1 MMKRLVSLLLAVVML
16 LGMLPVT
23 AMAAQDPVNP
33 FKDVNEG
40 DWYYDAVLYVYN
52 HGLFNGMSEDTF
64 DPYGTMTRGMFVTVL
79 GRMAGVDPE
88 DYRGDTGFA
97 DVAQHQWYAPYV
109 KWAASVGV
117 TNGTGPN
124 EFSPNMTINR
134 QQLATF
140 FVRYFELFGVD
151 YDTGVSVADLPLDFS
166 AVASWAEDAVLK
178 MWSRGLLCEDGVNF
192 DPNGPAYRA
201 TAANLCMM
209 AGLGTEPDADPDVT
223 EPDAGDGGSQNT
235 GSGRRVAVY
244 FYDGDRVIDVLY
256 TYEGKPLGA
265 VPDPDRS
272 SKRGYILVGYYADP
286 DFTTPFY
293 ADAPVERDCSVYAKY
308 EEMGSTEV
316 LNLTVFT
323 KMDVDDPEL
332 SFVICRIPGSL
343 SNVSPKNAA
352 AAEVKDGTAPVA
364 ITITE
369 LGGGRY
375 EVAPDPAWNRGS
387 SYELHLGEG
396 WMFEDKAE
404 TIRTASFSIHMDEVE
419 NLQMSDN
426 IVYLKDTDQMVY
438 RIGGRDYDELTGSL
452 LEGEGVTGSFL
463 CAGSGLSRDDLVC
476 IYVNKHPITERSGDA
491 DYLDPAVY
499 VRVQSVIGDR
509 ITFAPLTAED
519 QKELY
524 EIPDNFPI
532 LVDRLPTEGGTV
544 DFSGALDHA
553 MYQAM
558 IGLAHPELTALPEQ
572 RDETVDR
579 ALEVLNEGDFLTFYV
594 DDTDGITAVEDLAYG
609 RITEIHPDGT
619 VTYVIYTRQQ
629 VLDSLNLYADLSVSG
644 DQVVTQELR
653 EQIEASALAQ
663 FESSG
668 FAEDAAWYLADL
680 ASRTDGFRNNM
691 NVQAYLLANP
701 GTSGFHLNHV
711 AVIPRLITD
720 GDRLHFGDGV
730 QLSVTVDAEF
740 EVARDDGALIF
751 ELSAEFIQEVSLN
764 PHAQGNLI
772 YEEILFI
779 PIPVGVHVG
788 AGMDVKS
795 YTSVGFAAEIYTVEA
810 GERDIWAALKSLTQS
825 TAPVI
830 GAADLPDELADTI
843 HTVGDLMDEIERL
856 QSIID
861 QNADDNQISGEHRIL
876 LSRLWNVMALNG
888 MDNLE
893 YFSMIRALDRTN
905 ISGDL
910 MEMLDAGQN
919 IDAGYAEDLQN
930 LLDRYSDLLSKET
943 GWVTL
948 IEEEMF
954 AKEVFYYGLC
964 IGVEVEFVVRGDL
977 ALAIGSN
984 LEYEVGKR
992 YSFWFEIGLFKPTAG
1007 SSTMDLIDEQFAFQ
1021 FYVMGKMGIKAG
1033 IRAKLYAGIG
1043 SGKIASIGIAA
1054 EVGPYIKLY
1063 GFYIYEYTRFR
1074 AANTQDWIANERME
1088 GAMYL
1093 DFGLYFILSFEAEA
1107 LGMFEYTH
1115 DFLNEEIPLL
1125 EAGNR
1130 RYYYGFDYE
1139 PAVDESVMIYGR
1151 TQLDKSLLM
1160 LAFMDLT
1167 TGLRGCDVRSI
1178 DRYNFTL
1185 SNPNFHLSYDEDW
1198 GVPVVDVTV
1207 PNNVR
1212 IMTCDLTITYK
1223 DEKMPFSN
1231 TDMTVTVPLMWTN
1244 LTGREL
1250 REYYTASVV
1259 VGNAKDGY
1267 ETVWTRKVLKGQTF
1281 DLPSADEVRELLDWD
1296 ENKHLMGTGYGSQ
1309 PLTGLTITDHTAYTF
1324 EVNSQVY
1331 AVTVEG
1337 IQNADGTTRSK
1348 TYYAKY
1354 GETFDFSDLAKTG
1367 TNDPDN
1373 EIWKKF
1379 SRLTTDC
1386 YVDHVVV
1393 KNGAIVRSSEL
1404 IDLSQPINADMAEAL
1419 RGGIT
1424 AQANYLDN
1432 SVAVVFSFNGIPHDD
1447 VTFRV
1452 EKGGTIS
1459 ARQYARLEAI
1469 VEQAAEDEFHMT
1481 MGISSVTPDW
1491 TVPQYNAANFTVNC
1505 STFSG
1510 TRSTIRFVD
1519 NYGVE
1524 GTPENP
1530 IYSVPDIT
1538 KMEGAYIG
1546 PLYPISRRG
1555 YEFLGWFVA
1564 DPADVHVEANGV
1576 EWVDSDLLTE
1586 EFTAQKMPNHDVALY
1601 AKWKPLEYLVTF
1613 DVGHY
1618 GEPLTDGADKMVV
1631 VYDSTYQ
1638 QGFVYDP
1645 EAGQRT
1651 DEYYVDAYG
1660 SLPVPEELLT
1670 SGLDQ
1675 RFVFWYYLDEDLY
1688 TWLQDFDPTYDGYY
1702 RFHGTDQYGQ
1712 TGDWVR
1718 IDAEFDPQ
1726 VKIIENT
1733 TLLSYWKNKVTIPMT
1748 GSGAMFQF
1756 TGKTVTYERYTDYV
1770 MDYTYGGGS
1779 VLLDVVD
1786 GTQKIV
1792 SAEPGAGETWMFF
1805 EEIPYPASS
1814 SFDIGYRKHNTAQ
1827 DDYFDACHDAGTY
1840 NVNVERPEDRIFK
1853 SAKRFFESPTLVI
1866 GKATRTEA
1874 NGSLGT
1880 ANIYASNPGY
1890 STAELDISNG
1900 SSLDIHPDAK
1910 LCFTISGNACYGCE
1924 GFIHSLEPG
1933 TTYSGNIKVRITGDP
1948 NYYDAEMSC
1957 AGSFSTLSAPEG
1969 FWTDHIDTDWY
1980 YDNPDAGTFYIGTA
1994 EELAGL
2000 SYLTQYAR
2008 KIGQTDD
2015 LIPRP
2020 IYEEKDRENFDGKTI
2035 VLTDNID
2042 LTGYRWIPINYFLG
2056 TFDGKGHM
2064 ITGMYVNASQSSNG
2078 YTMESIGLFGTIWT
2092 DSLVKDVVI
2101 GDGYVYSARTYSFAG
2116 GVVGSTCWA
2125 NIDRCVSY
2133 ARVAWGGSSAEEVNV
2148 GGIVGEIT
2156 GGTVSN
2162 CVNYGKV
2169 TSAANRVGG
2178 ILGYG
2183 NSNTSEKP
2191 TNVVVNCANYGS
2203 ISGPSRVG
2211 GIVGVND
2218 NGANN
2223 YIYNCINI
2231 GSVVG
2236 QTDFTGAII
2245 GRNHKD
2251 DGYVKHCYYLSGSCY
2266 AGNYGYVGAVGR
2278 DEKSGYIQEDKAEN
2292 HYNNCSFNASLKLAR
2307 DCGYG
2312 TALITA
2318 LDNAKDESGENYARY
2333 GALAWIRSGPGS
2345 YPIPMQTRRREDCK

>member
-23 AMAAQDPVNP
+23 AIAAQDPVNP

-40 DWYYDAVLYVYN
+40 DWYYDAVLYVYS

-265 VPDPDRS
+265 VPDPDLS

-293 ADAPVERDCSVYAKY
+293 ADAPVEGDCSVYAKY

-419 NLQMSDN
+419 NLQMSDS
-426 IVYLKDTDQMVY
+426 IVYVKDTEDMNY
-438 RIGGRDYDELTGSL
+438 LIGGRAYAELTGSL

-463 CAGSGLSRDDLVC
+463 CADSGLSRDDLVC

-499 VRVQSVIGDR
+499 VRIQSVIGDR

-532 LVDRLPTEGGTV
+532 LVDSLPTEGGTV

-553 MYQAM
+553 MYQTM

-572 RDETVDR
+572 REETVDR
-579 ALEVLNEGDFLTFYV
+579 ALEVLNVGDFLTFYV
-594 DDTDGITAVEDLAYG
+594 DDADGITAVEDLAYG

-680 ASRTDGFRNNM
+680 AARTDGFRNNM

-711 AVIPRLITD
+711 DVIPRLITD

-876 LSRLWNVMALNG
+876 LSRLWNVMAQNG
-888 MDNLE
+888 LSNLE
-893 YFSMIRALDRTN
+893 YYNITEDLDRTN

-919 IDAGYAEDLQN
+919 IDAGYAEDLQS

-943 GWVTL
+943 DWVTL

-1063 GFYIYEYTRFR
+1063 GFYIYEYTRYR
-1074 AANTQDWIANERME
+1074 ARNTQDWISNERME
-1088 GAMYL
+1088 GAMFL
-1093 DFGLYFILSFEAEA
+1093 EFGLYFIMSFEAEA
-1107 LGMFEYTH
+1107 LGLFEYTH
-1115 DFLNEEIPLL
+1115 DFVNEEIPLL
-1125 EAGNR
+1125 NAGQQ
-1130 RYYYGFDYE
+1130 RYYYGFDYN
-1139 PAVDESVMIYGR
+1139 PAVDENVVIYGQ
-1151 TQLDKSLLM
+1151 TKLDKSLLM

-1185 SNPNFHLSYDEDW
+1185 SNPNFHLWYDEDW
-1198 GVPVVDVTV
+1198 GVPVVDVDV
-1207 PNNVR
+1207 PNDVR
-1212 IMTCDLTITYK
+1212 IMQCDLTITYK
-1223 DEKMPFSN
+1223 DTKMPFSH
-1231 TDMTVTVPLMWTN
+1231 TDMTVTIPLLWTN
-1244 LTGREL
+1244 LTGKEL
-1250 REYYTASVV
+1250 NEYYTASVE
-1259 VGNAKDGY
+1259 VGNEVDGWT
-1267 ETVWTRKVLKGQTF
+1267 TVWTKKVLKGQTF
-1281 DLPSADEVRELLDWD
+1281 DLPSAEEVKELLGWD
-1296 ENKHLMGTGYGSQ
+1296 EYKYVMGAGYGGRD
-1309 PLTGLTITDHTAYTF
+1309 LTDLTIYDHTAYRF
-1324 EVNSQVY
+1324 EVQHQVY
-1331 AVTVEG
+1331 SVTVQG
-1337 IQNADGTTRSK
+1337 IQNEDGTTRSK
-1348 TYYAKY
+1348 TYYAKF
-1354 GETFDFSDLAKTG
+1354 GETFDFSDLESTG
-1367 TNDPDN
+1367 TRNPEEEVWTKYKN
-1373 EIWKKF
+1373 M
-1379 SRLTTDC
+1379 TTDC
-1386 YVDHVVV
+1386 TVVQD
-1393 KNGAIVRSSEL
+1393 AIRNNRIVSERL
-1404 IDLSQPINADMAEAL
+1404 PIDLTVPVNEAMADAI
-1419 RGGIT
+1419 GSGIT
-1424 AQANYLDN
+1424 AQAHYQDN
-1432 SVAVVFSFNGIPHDD
+1432 SLAVVFTFNGIPHDD
-1447 VTFRV
+1447 VTYRV
-1452 EKGGTIS
+1452 ERGGYIS
-1459 ARQYARLEAI
+1459 AEQYARLEEI
-1469 VEQAAEDEFHMT
+1469 VRQVAEDEFHMT
-1481 MGISSVTPDW
+1481 MGIDSLTPEW
-1491 TVPQYNAANFTVNC
+1491 QVPLYNASNFIVNC
-1505 STFSG
+1505 SAFSG
-1510 TRSTIRFVD
+1510 TRSTISYVD

-1530 IYSVPDIT
+1530 DYVVNDLI
-1538 KMEGAYIG
+1538 KMEGTYVG
-1546 PLYPISRRG
+1546 PMYPISRRG
-1555 YEFLGWFVA
+1555 YEFLGWYVA

-1576 EWVDSDLLTE
+1576 EWVDSDLLVE
-1586 EFTAQKMPNHDVALY
+1586 EFTAQKMPDHDVRLY

-1613 DVGHY
+1613 DEGHY
-1618 GEPLTDGADKMVV
+1618 GQELTDGADKMVV

-1638 QGFVYDP
+1638 LGYVYDA

-1651 DEYYVDAYG
+1651 EQYYVDAYG
-1660 SLPVPEELLT
+1660 SLPVPEELLS
-1670 SGLDQ
+1670 SGQDQ
-1675 RFVFWYYLDEDLY
+1675 RFVFWYYLDDELY
-1688 TWLQDFDPTYDGYY
+1688 VWLQDFDPTYDAYY
-1702 RFHGTDQYGQ
+1702 RFNGTAPYGE

-1718 IDAEFDPQ
+1718 IDAGFDPQ
-1726 VKIIENT
+1726 VKIIKDT
-1733 TLLSYWKNKVTIPMT
+1733 TLQSYWKNKVTIPMT
-1748 GSGAMFQF
+1748 GSGTLWSFSS
-1756 TGKTVTYERYTDYV
+1756 KTVTYERYTDYV
-1770 MDYTYGGGS
+1770 MDSSYRGGS
-1779 VLLDVVD
+1779 VKLNVVD
-1786 GTQKIV
+1786 GVQKIV
-1792 SAEPGAGETWMFF
+1792 SAEPDAGKTWMFY
-1805 EEIPYPASS
+1805 EEIPYPAKS
-1814 SFDIGYRKHNTAQ
+1814 SFDVGYRKMGVAQ
-1827 DDYFDACHDAGTY
+1827 DDYLDVCHDAGTY
-1840 NVNVERPEDRIFK
+1840 RANVERAEDRVFK
-1853 SAKRFFESPTLVI
+1853 KANRFFGNSSDPKLVI
-1866 GKATRTEA
+1866 QRAHRTTE

-1880 ANIYASNPGY
+1880 AYINASNPGY
-1890 STAELDISNG
+1890 SSAEIEIENAYE
-1900 SSLDIHPDAK
+1900 LDIHPDAK
-1910 LCFTISGNACYGCE
+1910 LCFSTGSGDCHGCE
-1924 GFIHSLEPG
+1924 GFIHSLVPG
-1933 TTYSGNIKVRITGDP
+1933 KSYSDGITLTVMDDP
-1948 NYYDAEMSC
+1948 NYYDADMDCS
-1957 AGSFSTLSAPEG
+1957 GGFSTLRAPTSKWTNYATTGWYSDSAST
-1969 FWTDHIDTDWY
+1969 FQISSDTD
-1980 YDNPDAGTFYIGTA
+1980 
-1994 EELAGL
+1994 LAGFAK
-2000 SYLTQYAR
+2000 LT
-2008 KIGQTDD
+2008 K
-2015 LIPRP
+2015 
-2020 IYEEKDRENFDGKTI
+2020 EGKTFEGKT
-2035 VLTDNID
+2035 VELTANID
-2042 LTGYRWIPINYFLG
+2042 MSGFEWVPAGEFKG
-2056 TFDGKGHM
+2056 TFDG
-2064 ITGMYVNASQSSNG
+2064 NG
-2078 YTMESIGLFGTIWT
+2078 YAIYGLYVSQEGKNSGFIGTVNGGRVQ
-2092 DSLVKDVVI
+2092 DLVI
-2101 GDGYVYSARTYSFAG
+2101 ADGYFYSTEKEGNMGA
-2116 GVVGSTCWA
+2116 VVGYAKSGA
-2125 NIDRCVSY
+2125 VIDRCVSY
-2133 ARVAWGGSSAEEVNV
+2133 ATVAHSYEKSSDDQT
-2148 GGIVGEIT
+2148 GGIVGHLDAS
-2156 GGTVSN
+2156 TVVN

-2169 TSAANRVGG
+2169 SSSH
-2178 ILGYG
+2178 I
-2183 NSNTSEKP
+2183 
-2191 TNVVVNCANYGS
+2191 
-2203 ISGPSRVG
+2203 RVG
-2211 GIVGVND
+2211 GIVGYAGGDDTYVVNCANFGNISGESRTGGIVGVN
-2218 NGANN
+2218 NGGDQNV
-2223 YIYNCINI
+2223 YNCINI
-2231 GSVVG
+2231 GNVYGEGV
-2236 QTDFTGAII
+2236 FTGAIV
-2245 GRNHKD
+2245 GRNNGD
-2251 DGYVKHCYYLSGSCY
+2251 DGYVRHCYYREGSAY
-2266 AGNYGYVGAVGR
+2266 SDKYGDVGAVGK
-2278 DEKSGYIQEDKAEN
+2278 DSGDDGYIQEDEDES
-2292 HYNNCSFNASLKLAR
+2292 HYNNCSFDSSLTLAR

-2318 LDNAKDESGENYARY
+2318 LDNAKDESGESYCNY
-2333 GALAWIRSGPGS
+2333 GALAWIRSGPGT
-2345 YPIPMQTRRREDCK
+2345 YPIPMQTKRREDCQ